1 VEWLL
6 RNDAGT
12 FPGVVGASSLVPL
25 EVAAGGAGADHEH
38 RKVQR
43 VLQDV
48 RFGHS
53 SNVDMR
59 LEQGRK
65 LGLETRR
72 E

>member
-1 VEWLL
+1 MVWLL

-12 FPGVVGASSLVPL
+12 SPEVVGALSPVPL
-25 EVAAGGAGADHEH
+25 EVAAGEAGVDHEH

-53 SNVDMR
+53 SNVGMR

-72 E
+72 G